1 MSLSFEESLG
11 NARVASASIPVTES
25 DVAVANVG
33 IMTLDETGAVAAFSG
48 EGGSWFEH
56 PNYVR
61 YPQFSDDNLSTIT
74 DTKDIILN
82 VKQFGITQEE
92 NSQYIPFEAPL
103 RYDGFDLSTTTLKI
117 HFITSGGYHDED
129 DPVNV
134 TYNGEKIRFGW
145 LISPEA
151 TQHAGKLK
159 FEIRAYGYITGS
171 DGVRKGYVWKT
182 KTNDKLNILESLCN
196 DKEEIEG
203 IDKTWMQELVT
214 DIAESVTR
222 EIASEDISA
231 QVQTATEAASLAVD
245 AAHEAQNA
253 AITAVATALA
263 DYSTTEEM
271 QQYVS
276 DAVAGVDVSGKLTEY
291 AKTSEVEAMI
301 GDLGDNDTVVGY
313 VDEAV
318 KSVDVSNQLTEY
330 VKTETLE

>member
-145 LISPEA
+145 LISP
-151 TQHAGKLK
+151 
-159 FEIRAYGYITGS
+159 
-171 DGVRKGYVWKT
+171 
-182 KTNDKLNILESLCN
+182 
-196 DKEEIEG
+196 
-203 IDKTWMQELVT
+203 
-214 DIAESVTR
+214 
-222 EIASEDISA
+222 
-231 QVQTATEAASLAVD
+231 
-245 AAHEAQNA
+245 
-253 AITAVATALA
+253 
-263 DYSTTEEM
+263 
-271 QQYVS
+271 
-276 DAVAGVDVSGKLTEY
+276 
-291 AKTSEVEAMI
+291 
-301 GDLGDNDTVVGY
+301 
-313 VDEAV
+313 
-318 KSVDVSNQLTEY
+318 
-330 VKTETLE
+330 